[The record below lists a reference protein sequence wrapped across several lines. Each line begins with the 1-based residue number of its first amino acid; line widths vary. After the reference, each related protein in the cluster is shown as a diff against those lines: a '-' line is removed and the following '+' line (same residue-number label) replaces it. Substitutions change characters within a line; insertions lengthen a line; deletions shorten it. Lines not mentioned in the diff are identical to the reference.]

1 MFRLGII
8 EESLE
13 DRKILSTL
21 SSYFVSQRIESVPE
35 DEFPLWHINEYHVD
49 DNEIEGVL
57 DMLKEN
63 VKTTWYCHAFSN
75 EKLYVVLKEKWFE
88 ISLIKDETWDR
99 MIEYGVERAN
109 AERSYLETVPLHI

>member
-35 DEFPLWHINEYHVD
+35 EEFPLWHINEYHVD
-49 DNEIEGVL
+49 DNKIEGVL

-75 EKLYVVLKEKWFE
+75 EELCVALKGKWFE
-88 ISLIKDETWDR
+88 VSLKRDKTWDN
-99 MIEYGVERAN
+99 MIEYGVVSAMV
-109 AERSYLETVPLHI
+109 ERSYLETVPLHI